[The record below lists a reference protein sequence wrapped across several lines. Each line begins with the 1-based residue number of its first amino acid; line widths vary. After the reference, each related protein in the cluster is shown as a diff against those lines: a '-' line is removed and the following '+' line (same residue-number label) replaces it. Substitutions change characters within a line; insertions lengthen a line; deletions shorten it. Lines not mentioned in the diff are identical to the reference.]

1 MQSLNNGVGSQQ
13 ISGLTGSGNL
23 PLIQCKQDGLRRL
36 NVGVGSHIYFTGLTG
51 SGNLPLTKWEA
62 WWLSSH
68 QMSSS
73 TTLNIDSARDV
84 FPDPDEYNAMQYFFN
99 GVGSQLFTGLTGSGN
114 LPLMQC
120 KPDGQR
126 CLQDEIGLLA
136 ILCSLPDR
144 GNLLLHNWDF
154 LETWPLIFT
163 AHSTWHSND
172 RAFHSRQSNDEQR
185 DPLGVGYTLHSGL
198 TDGGNLPPSLFT
210 GEARLFIHNG
220 CEDDTVGKGSLLLLL
235 YSGPN
240 MLFDPIF
247 HCAQDGWTLSNLCT
261 MWPSP
266 GSPTQDSSQSA
277 ALRLNWDDPTQCG
290 NRRATIMQ
298 QIFHMIFPM
307 SFLMRQTTT
316 SYSEHCLRNA
326 FDIERFRW
334 LFHLGWLLCFA
345 VTISWHCVFHD
356 FRHRISHCLGAQQIA
371 SSQSGI
377 PGPKSRGRLQPK
389 TSRYRTFHLACV
401 FILGLIYTLELVRGE
416 GCTLVMEGAEVSHTK
431 KLTQHTPSDTKRHD
445 TRPETCKIAAHWSLP
460 QRQRPVVKRSI
471 RRAYA
476 RALQQG
482 FSWYKGRSYA
492 PPDFPKALRENFQP
506 SLPPQPVQMQP
517 MNHCNWTHID
527 KARFRVLNWNA
538 GGLSAYRLDELK
550 VWMKHQC
557 IEAAIITETRWK
569 FESTWSDSDFHFVH
583 TGDPQHAGQGILCI
597 LAKHFCPADQLKWRV
612 IHPGRLVHIQVQL
625 TSRAID
631 LIGCYQHTY
640 AATTQRHT
648 ARAQLW
654 DQLDQLMHG
663 LVARNILVLGGDF
676 NCDLLQAASHSGPEV
691 FHWKGSLTRG
701 ALHRDNG
708 RFTSLLRLH
717 GLVALNTW
725 TPTLGPTY
733 AHANACSRIDLIIT
747 RKQVA
752 DGVSK
757 DVMYARDAPFQGEVG
772 HVPMIAH
779 NFGSNGLLHINIV
792 MHGVSRHNRGDRDTL
807 PAV

>member
-1 MQSLNNGVGSQQ
+1 MQ
-13 ISGLTGSGNL
+13 
-23 PLIQCKQDGLRRL
+23 C
-36 NVGVGSHIYFTGLTG
+36 
-51 SGNLPLTKWEA
+51 
-62 WWLSSH
+62 
-68 QMSSS
+68 
-73 TTLNIDSARDV
+73 NI
-84 FPDPDEYNAMQYFFN
+84 FFN

-240 MLFDPIF
+240 MLFEPIF

-460 QRQRPVVKRSI
+460 QRQTGSQEEHQK
-471 RRAYA
+471 
-476 RALQQG
+476 
-482 FSWYKGRSYA
+482 
-492 PPDFPKALRENFQP
+492 
-506 SLPPQPVQMQP
+506 SLCQSSPAGLFLVQR
-517 MNHCNWTHID
+517 T
-527 KARFRVLNWNA
+527 
-538 GGLSAYRLDELK
+538 
-550 VWMKHQC
+550 
-557 IEAAIITETRWK
+557 
-569 FESTWSDSDFHFVH
+569 
-583 TGDPQHAGQGILCI
+583 
-597 LAKHFCPADQLKWRV
+597 
-612 IHPGRLVHIQVQL
+612 
-625 TSRAID
+625 
-631 LIGCYQHTY
+631 
-640 AATTQRHT
+640 
-648 ARAQLW
+648 
-654 DQLDQLMHG
+654 
-663 LVARNILVLGGDF
+663 
-676 NCDLLQAASHSGPEV
+676 
-691 FHWKGSLTRG
+691 
-701 ALHRDNG
+701 
-708 RFTSLLRLH
+708 
-717 GLVALNTW
+717 
-725 TPTLGPTY
+725 
-733 AHANACSRIDLIIT
+733 
-747 RKQVA
+747 
-752 DGVSK
+752 
-757 DVMYARDAPFQGEVG
+757 
-772 HVPMIAH
+772 
-779 NFGSNGLLHINIV
+779 
-792 MHGVSRHNRGDRDTL
+792 
-807 PAV
+807 